1 MAANVNAAALDESPI
16 PEPVQKQQKQ
26 TIDPYNVSG
35 EVGED
40 GVVKAIDY
48 NKLVDEFGTKKI
60 DDELLARFERV
71 TGKRPHHFLRR
82 GIVFSHR
89 DFELILDRYERGEPF
104 FLYTGRGPSSDSVHV
119 GHTVPFEF
127 TKWLQDTFDV
137 PLIIMLT
144 DDEKYLFSE
153 KRTVEEVQ
161 GYCNSNSKD
170 IIAIGFDPAK
180 TFIFSDFDYV
190 GGAFYRNIVRLS
202 KHITLNQARA
212 IFGFNESTNIGRIH
226 FGSIQGATSWAS
238 SFPHIFGEDETKTV
252 GIPALIPCAIDQ
264 DPYFR
269 MTRDVSARLKFQGK
283 TYAKPSLIHS
293 LFLPA
298 LQGPGTKMSAS
309 IDESAIFMKDTPNQI
324 KNKINKF
331 AFSGG
336 KVSVEEHRAL
346 GGNTEVDVAFQYLR
360 FFLEDDEELEKI
372 RVAYEKGEML
382 TGELKAICIRELQA
396 YVGGF
401 QERRAKVD
409 DETVKEFMERRPLK
423 WGGNPRAPIV
433 VPTVENGDVGE
444 AEEGE
449 GKMTKNQLKKLEKI
463 RQAEAKKAQKA
474 KEKAEQAAA
483 KAA

>member
-1 MAANVNAAALDESPI
+1 MATNVNAAALDGSPM
-16 PEPVQKQQKQ
+16 PEPVATQRKQ
-26 TIDPYNVSG
+26 TVDPYNVSG
-35 EVGED
+35 EVGAD

-48 NKLVDEFGTKKI
+48 NKLIDEFGTKKI

-119 GHTVPFEF
+119 GHTIPFEF

-137 PLIIMLT
+137 PLIIMMT

-153 KRTVEEVQ
+153 KKTIEEVR
-161 GYCNSNSKD
+161 GYCDSNAKD

-190 GGAFYRNIVRLS
+190 GGAFYKNIVRLS

-212 IFGFNESTNIGRIH
+212 IFGFNDSTNIGRIH
-226 FGSIQGATSWAS
+226 FGSIQGASSWAS
-238 SFPHIFGEDETKTV
+238 SFPHIFGDDEKRTV
-252 GIPALIPCAIDQ
+252 AIPALIPCAIDQ
-264 DPYFR
+264 DP
-269 MTRDVSARLKFQGK
+269 DVSARLKYQG
-283 TYAKPSLIHS
+283 TQYAKPALIHS

-309 IDESAIFMKDTPNQI
+309 IDESAIFLRDTPNQI
-324 KNKINKF
+324 KNKINKY

-336 KVSVEEHRAL
+336 KVSVEEHREH
-346 GGNTEVDVAFQYLR
+346 GGDTTVDVAFQYLR
-360 FFLEDDEELEKI
+360 FFLEDDDELEQI

-382 TGELKAICIRELQA
+382 TGELKAICIRELQK
-396 YVGGF
+396 YVAAF

-409 DETVKEFMERRPLK
+409 DDTVKLFMEPRPLK
-423 WGGNPRAPIV
+423 WGGNPRAPVV
-433 VPTVENGDVGE
+433 VPKVENGEVGE
-444 AEEGE
+444 AKDGE
-449 GKMTKNQLKKLEKI
+449 DGKLTKNQLKKLEKQKQI
-463 RQAEAKKAQKA
+463 EAKKAQKA